1 MRIVILLFCIVALT
15 AILLLAAFRTSLG
28 ALMGSVFPDG
38 FWVWLHAGT
47 EDWGAESGYDLE
59 WMVFSIACAFMATIV
74 VLLVDRWLR
83 RTR

>member
-15 AILLLAAFRTSLG
+15 AILLWSTYHTSLG

-47 EDWGAESGYDLE
+47 EDRGAESGYDLE
-59 WMVFSIACAFMATIV
+59 WVVFAILCTFLATIV

-83 RTR
+83 KSR